1 MNFVTF
7 VLCYGVRA
15 LKSDNFES
23 KMSAFKDNVR
33 VFLLLDPKLARHY
46 NEFVLATLEL
56 MKLFIKY
63 TGAKILIF
71 FICRL
76 EGFRR
81 LDWSF
86 A

>member
-23 KMSAFKDNVR
+23 KLSAFKDNVR
-33 VFLLLDPKLARHY
+33 VFLLLELKLARHY
-46 NEFVLATLEL
+46 NEFVLATPQHG
-56 MKLFIKY
+56 KLFIKS

-76 EGFRR
+76 EGFKR
-81 LDWSF
+81 LHWAF